1 MNRRGFLRGLA
12 TAALA
17 TAARAYAPAALAQP
31 KLVRAELDVRGVF
44 FVQGDNDLT
53 RAYGEP
59 GEVKWLDCA
68 PRMVPWSR
76 NEEDFRK
83 ALKAFHGFKDGN
95 GEQVNE

>member
-31 KLVRAELDVRGVF
+31 KLVRRELDVRGVF
-44 FVQGDNDLT
+44 IMQGDNDNCFT
-53 RAYGEP
+53 TDEP
-59 GEVKWLDCA
+59 GEVKWLGGA
-68 PRMVPWSR
+68 PYMEPWSQM
-76 NEEDFRK
+76 EEDFRK
-83 ALKAFHGFKDGN
+83 ALATLHGFKDGN